1 MAELHIIV
9 WGIKMLTKEEIQ
21 AILISLE
28 AIEVH
33 GFDNMNRLMGC
44 IAYLKQ
50 KLEEEKNDA

>member
-1 MAELHIIV
+1 
-9 WGIKMLTKEEIQ
+9 MLTKEEIQ

>member
-1 MAELHIIV
+1 
-9 WGIKMLTKEEIQ
+9 MLTKEEIQ

-44 IAYLKQ
+44 IAFLKQ
-50 KLEEEKNDA
+50 KLNEQEENNA